1 MNKERGLED
10 RKSETGIREIRG
22 KEKQTS
28 CHRKGNHCYSIV
40 KVKLQEMTVG
50 KEGS

>member
-10 RKSETGIREIRG
+10 RKSETEMREIRG

-28 CHRKGNHCYSIV
+28 CHRKGKPLLFYV
-40 KVKLQEMTVG
+40 KVKLQEMTLG